1 MDLGLLLI
9 LLSPI
14 IALQLG
20 LVIFAL
26 LDLRKPER
34 KIKGES
40 KLVWALVII
49 FINFL
54 GPLAYFYMGREEE

>member
-20 LVIFAL
+20 LMIFAL